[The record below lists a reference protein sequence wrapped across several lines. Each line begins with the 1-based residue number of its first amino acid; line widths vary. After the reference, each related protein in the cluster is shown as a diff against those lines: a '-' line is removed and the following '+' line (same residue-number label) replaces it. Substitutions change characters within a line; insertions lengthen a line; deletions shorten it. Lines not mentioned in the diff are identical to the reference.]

1 MVITIKNV
9 KLHITAN
16 YHENK
21 TMKPKFNP
29 DFHHRKS
36 IRLQGYDYSQEGLYF
51 ITICCQNR
59 SCFFGEIQSGQ
70 MLLNEYG
77 QIAHQEW
84 LKTAELRSNIAI
96 DEFVIMPNHMHGIIQ
111 VTKKEEA
118 SQRLDHTS
126 GLHGPSKTIG
136 AIIRGYK
143 SAVTKQV
150 TQLGFGGQLWQRN
163 YYDHIIRSEKSYIAI
178 RNYIINNPENW
189 KEDIFGSI

>member
-1 MVITIKNV
+1 M
-9 KLHITAN
+9 
-16 YHENK
+16 K
-21 TMKPKFNP
+21 TKFNP

-51 ITICCQNR
+51 ITICCQNKN
-59 SCFFGEIQSGQ
+59 CFFGEIQRGQ

-84 LKTAELRSNIAI
+84 LKTAELRSNIAL

-111 VTKKEEA
+111 ITEKEEA
-118 SQRLDHTS
+118 IQRIDHTS
-126 GLHGPSKTIG
+126 GLQGPSKTIG

-150 TQLGFGGQLWQRN
+150 TQLGFRGQLWQRN
-163 YYDHIIRSEKSYIAI
+163 YYDHIIRSEKAYSAI
-178 RNYIINNPENW
+178 RNYIVNNPKNW
-189 KEDIFGSI
+189 NK